1 MSHSKH
7 TGLRA
12 FFFVVF
18 AVGLTFVGC
27 ASTKYRLTMRE
38 MNPIIG
44 WTEIPVADLAGAGAG
59 ADPLEKEKVEYIM
72 SGKGRYDHVT
82 RSAAEIRAGL
92 VLSQAFTETLTTN
105 VKGLARSYA
114 AAHAADENVKEIQGN
129 TAVEDLSWDQQM
141 ALLNLKKKQEEL
153 STDETLFLQRSVA
166 NTALLVTYL
175 GKTAVESKEL
185 AETALALTRSVP
197 TDFIGPDAIL
207 APSVVQSLE
216 GSAKNLDEASAK
228 APELAKTLA
237 RLGEGLKAML

>member
-7 TGLRA
+7 TGLRP
-12 FFFVVF
+12 FFFVLF
-18 AVGLTFVGC
+18 AVGLAMAFVGC
-27 ASTKYRLTMRE
+27 ASAKYRLTMRE

-44 WTEIPVADLAGAGAG
+44 WTEIPVADLAGTG
-59 ADPLEKEKVEYIM
+59 ADPLEAEKIEYIM

-141 ALLNLKKKQEEL
+141 ALLNLKKKREEL
-153 STDETLFLQRSVA
+153 SSDETVFLQRSVA
-166 NTALLVTYL
+166 NTALLVVYL
-175 GKTAVESKEL
+175 GKTAVQSKEL
-185 AETALALTRSVP
+185 AETALTLTRSVP
-197 TDFIGPDAIL
+197 TDFLGPDAIM